1 MINIENLFHLFP
13 KGDNDDKN
21 HDVYVDFATKP
32 VYKLGMWKKLILNHI
47 NFKKKVL
54 LFFKQSNGEFDIED
68 IKQAGEFVAYN
79 RGWSYIKDISLENDD
94 HIEAIVTYGDEA
106 LQTSLELGI
115 KFFQNTEEYEKCA
128 HFLKILK
135 KSQEFES

>member
-54 LFFKQSNGEFDIED
+54 LFFKQSNGEFDI
-68 IKQAGEFVAYN
+68 
-79 RGWSYIKDISLENDD
+79 KDINLKNDD

-128 HFLKILK
+128 HLLKILK
-135 KSQEFES
+135 KSQEFKS